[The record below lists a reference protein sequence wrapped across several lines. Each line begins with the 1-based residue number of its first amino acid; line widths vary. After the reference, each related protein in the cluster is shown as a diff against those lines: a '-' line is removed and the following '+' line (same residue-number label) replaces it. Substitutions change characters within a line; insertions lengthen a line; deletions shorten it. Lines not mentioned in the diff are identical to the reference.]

1 MLLDQENK
9 RLDAERRQSMTMEQ
23 MLADIADPQQ
33 REDMLKLY
41 QMKLQS
47 GMTPQQIL
55 ATMGKV
61 DHNDEFLQ
69 KMQELYKDNSERIDK
84 NYSKSLEPAI
94 EAARH
99 PTTLAGPFVK

>member
-1 MLLDQENK
+1 
-9 RLDAERRQSMTMEQ
+9 MEIEQ
-23 MLADIADPQQ
+23 LLADIDDPQQ
-33 REDMLKLY
+33 REDMIKLY